1 MEDKKLSQEEM
12 EAMLERER
20 QNAEKQLVIR
30 FGRYLCKVFNLPIVK
45 K

>member
-1 MEDKKLSQEEM
+1 MEDKKLSQKEI

-20 QNAEKQLVIR
+20 QKAEKQLVIS
-30 FGRYLCKVFNLPIVK
+30 FGRYLGKVFNLPVIK

>member
-1 MEDKKLSQEEM
+1 MEDKKLSQEEI

-20 QNAEKQLVIR
+20 QKAEKQLVIS
-30 FGRYLCKVFNLPIVK
+30 FGRYLGKVFNLPIVK